1 MLEWFAVG
9 FGVATGFSAALLLIL
24 FVIGL
29 LDHFGRGPRL

>member
-9 FGVATGFSAALLLIL
+9 FGLATGFSAAALLIL

-29 LDHFGRGPRL
+29 LDFFGRWPQL